1 MKNAKLFRWF
11 STLALLMLALSWG
24 DAALGAQQERDAST
38 SVTQQEQQP
47 GVTIPQQT
55 NAMGQLPDVATF
67 GGRIITSGD
76 KLVLQDGIGE
86 STYELD
92 DQTTVKAFEGK
103 NVKVT
108 GTVDG
113 VNTTIRVAEIKP
125 EQ

>member
-24 DAALGAQQERDAST
+24 DAALVAQQERDAST
-38 SVTQQEQQP
+38 SATQQQQGP
-47 GVTIPQQT
+47 GTTIPQQT

-67 GGRIITSGD
+67 GGKIMKSGD

-92 DQTTVKAFEGK
+92 DQTNAKPFEGK

-108 GTVDG
+108 GTVDA
-113 VNTTIRVAEIKP
+113 VNGTIRVAEIRP

>member
-11 STLALLMLALSWG
+11 SMLALLILALSLG
-24 DAALGAQQERDAST
+24 DAALVAQQENDAST
-38 SVTQQEQQP
+38 SVTQHQQQP
-47 GVTIPQQT
+47 SATIPPQT
-55 NAMGQLPDVATF
+55 NATRQLPDVATF
-67 GGRIITSGD
+67 GGRIMKSGD

-92 DQTTVKAFEGK
+92 DQTKVKAFEGT

-108 GTVDG
+108 GTVDA
-113 VNTTIRVAEIKP
+113 VNNTIRVAEIKP

>member
-24 DAALGAQQERDAST
+24 DAALVAQQEREAST
-38 SVTQQEQQP
+38 SVTQQQQQP
-47 GVTIPQQT
+47 GTTIPQQT

-67 GGRIITSGD
+67 GGRIMKSGD

-108 GTVDG
+108 GTVDP
-113 VNTTIRVAEIKP
+113 VNNTIRVAEIKP
-125 EQ
+125 E

>member
-1 MKNAKLFRWF
+1 MKNAELFRRF

-24 DAALGAQQERDAST
+24 DAALVAQQERDAST
-38 SVTQQEQQP
+38 SVTQQQQQP
-47 GVTIPQQT
+47 GTTIPQQT

-67 GGRIITSGD
+67 GGKIMRSGD
-76 KLVLQDGIGE
+76 KLVLQDAIGE

-103 NVKVT
+103 NVQVT

-113 VNTTIRVAEIKP
+113 GNNTIRVAEIRP

>member
-1 MKNAKLFRWF
+1 MKNAELFRRF

-24 DAALGAQQERDAST
+24 DAALVAQQERDAST
-38 SVTQQEQQP
+38 SVTQQQQQP
-47 GVTIPQQT
+47 GTTIPQQT

-67 GGRIITSGD
+67 GGKIMRSGD
-76 KLVLQDGIGE
+76 KLVLQDAIGE

-103 NVKVT
+103 NVQVT

-113 VNTTIRVAEIKP
+113 VNNTIRVAEIRP